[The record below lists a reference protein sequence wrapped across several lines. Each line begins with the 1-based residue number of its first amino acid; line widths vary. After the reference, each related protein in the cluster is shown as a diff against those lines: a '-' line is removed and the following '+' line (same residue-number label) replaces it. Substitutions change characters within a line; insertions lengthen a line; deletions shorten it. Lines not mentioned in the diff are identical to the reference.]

1 MDNAKIRYR
10 VNIQGMIV
18 EEVEE
23 QENESTQEL
32 ETGIEAFTLRGIGT
46 LSQMPNNA

>member
-1 MDNAKIRYR
+1 MVNAKIRYR
-10 VNIQGMIV
+10 VNTQGMIV

-32 ETGIEAFTLRGIGT
+32 EIGIEALTLRGNGT
-46 LSQMPNNA
+46 LGQMPNIA